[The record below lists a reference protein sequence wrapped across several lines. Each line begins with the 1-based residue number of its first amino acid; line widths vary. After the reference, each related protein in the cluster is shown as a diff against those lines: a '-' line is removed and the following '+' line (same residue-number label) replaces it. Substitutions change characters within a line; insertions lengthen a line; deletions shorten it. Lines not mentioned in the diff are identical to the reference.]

1 MWNTGSVQ
9 ERTTAAGVPA
19 LLSLVGGI
27 MLLGGSFADWFGAAS
42 LGVAALSASG
52 IAGWE
57 GKLTAACGGVA
68 ILLGTLL
75 IARRIRAVSRALT
88 VLAAT
93 GALAVIVAASAVA
106 TAREHLADAG
116 ASRLVRASGVDPD
129 RASAIAAATLR
140 RSGISVSIEAGA
152 FLVLGG
158 GALVVAAGAIPLAA
172 RHGAATVR
180 SARAGPPEE

>member
-1 MWNTGSVQ
+1 VH
-9 ERTTAAGVPA
+9 ERTTVAGVPA

-52 IAGWE
+52 TAGWE
-57 GKLTAACGGVA
+57 GKLTAACGGLA

-75 IARRIRAVSRALT
+75 IVGRIQGVSRALT

-93 GALAVIVAASAVA
+93 GVIAVAVALFAVA

-129 RASAIAAATLR
+129 RASAIVEATLR
-140 RSGISVSIEAGA
+140 RGGISVSIEAGA
-152 FLVLGG
+152 FLVVGG
-158 GALVVAAGAIPLAA
+158 GALVVAAGAIPLATRRRAGTA
-172 RHGAATVR
+172 RTAQ
-180 SARAGPPEE
+180 AGPPAE